1 MKMPAM
7 KRQLTATYDSVLAR
21 IPEALAAEGFGV
33 LTEIDVRETLKKKL
47 GVEFGRYKIL
57 GACNPALAHR
67 ALTGDMDV
75 GVLLPCNVVVYEN
88 EDKSTTVSAV
98 DPAEAIGNFGD
109 AEMRA
114 VAREV
119 RERLERVLE
128 KLG

>member
-7 KRQLTATYDSVLAR
+7 KRQLAATYDSVLAR

-47 GVEFGRYKIL
+47 GVEFTRYKIL
-57 GACNPALAHR
+57 GACNPALAHQ

-109 AEMRA
+109 AEMRT
-114 VAREV
+114 VANEV
-119 RERLERVLE
+119 RERLERVL
-128 KLG
+128 KALG